1 LKPIYKPKG
10 LVDVHPFL
18 CDPLNREEEK
28 SVANWLNVLREKNE
42 LAAMLG
48 KKIPRMLAHET
59 LTLEQATELY
69 IFLEDHARGM
79 EEIVEKMELDDLPE
93 SYYQVAE
100 DLDHIFT
107 NLAAA
112 AAEKLMEIR
121 RSV

>member
-1 LKPIYKPKG
+1 LKSIYKPKE
-10 LVDVHPFL
+10 LVDVHRFL
-18 CDPLNREEEK
+18 CDLWTGEDEK

-42 LAAMLG
+42 LAGMLG
-48 KKIPRMLAHET
+48 KKIPQMLAQET

-69 IFLEDHARGM
+69 EFLEGHARGM

-112 AAEKLMEIR
+112 AAERLTEIR
-121 RSV
+121 RSS

>member
-1 LKPIYKPKG
+1 M
-10 LVDVHPFL
+10 
-18 CDPLNREEEK
+18 
-28 SVANWLNVLREKNE
+28 ANWLNVLREKNE
-42 LAAMLG
+42 LAGMLG
-48 KKIPRMLAHET
+48 KKIPQMLAHET

-69 IFLEDHARGM
+69 EFLEGHARGM

-112 AAEKLMEIR
+112 AAERLTEIR
-121 RSV
+121 RSS